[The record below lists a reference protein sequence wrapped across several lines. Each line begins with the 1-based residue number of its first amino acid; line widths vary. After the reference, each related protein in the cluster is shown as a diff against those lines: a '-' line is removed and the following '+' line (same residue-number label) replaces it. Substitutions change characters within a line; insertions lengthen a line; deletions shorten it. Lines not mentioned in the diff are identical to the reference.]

1 MPLRFVLLGT
11 LRGLI
16 IQPTRDIFSAM
27 PLTTNLNFLRSESS
41 MSKALMTPYVCFAN
55 AFIAIALQSYQKSIR
70 IKTLFVIGFE
80 KTEILVQLC
89 HYNDRKHQPICQ
101 IHSA

>member
-41 MSKALMTPYVCFAN
+41 MSKALMTPYVC
-55 AFIAIALQSYQKSIR
+55 LQMHLLRMRCKVTKNI
-70 IKTLFVIGFE
+70 
-80 KTEILVQLC
+80 
-89 HYNDRKHQPICQ
+89 
-101 IHSA
+101 